1 MDFSVYLAMAP
12 EQALPEGL
20 RKAFLFCPFEENG
33 MPEFLPPECLPVLT
47 DRTPFSKEKS
57 IQLID
62 RLSSIASGCH
72 AVLLDFQRNEQTGL
86 AEFVQELGAA
96 LSCPIAAPPEY
107 AGPAGPVFL
116 PPIPPDVMPE
126 EALAPWQG
134 RQIWLDLA
142 PSALKLTLTAGGCS
156 STETS
161 ETGTGGFRDRVLL
174 CHYRAETILK
184 DRVQFALWRT
194 GEDLSALTAR
204 LPELGVCGCVGLY
217 PELNGC
223 GFLKAPPLPGPDR

>member
-12 EQALPEGL
+12 EQVLPEGL
-20 RKAFLFCPFEENG
+20 RKALLFCPFEENG
-33 MPEFLPPECLPVLT
+33 IPESLPAGCLPVLT
-47 DRTPFSKEKS
+47 DRTPFAQGNARH
-57 IQLID
+57 IID
-62 RLSSIASGCH
+62 RLSAIASGSP
-72 AVLLDFQRNEQTGL
+72 AVLLDFQRKGQMGL
-86 AEFVQELGAA
+86 REFVQKLRSS
-96 LSCPIAAPPEY
+96 LSCPVAAPPEY

-142 PSALKLTLTAGGCS
+142 PSAQKLTLTAAGCS
-156 STETS
+156 SSDTAEV
-161 ETGTGGFRDRVLL
+161 GTGGFPDAALF
-174 CHYRAETILK
+174 CHYRLETIQE
-184 DRVQFALWRT
+184 DRVQFTLWRT

-217 PELNGC
+217 PELNAC
-223 GFLKAPPLPGPDR
+223 GFVKAPPLPGSDR